1 MADDLQGGA
10 ALSGGG
16 LMDGQA
22 AAQPYGVVPG
32 PRRMV
37 GREREVAALAEALEA
52 LAASGVGRAIALVGE
67 PGIGK
72 SRLLGAAIAQARA
85 RRVRVVGTRGR
96 MSVTLPLTDIPPLRE
111 VAPHAVREA
120 AVLVAVDDLHHLE
133 ADRTQDVERLI
144 ETSACPGPV
153 LCLVAYRQRQLSPAL
168 AEVLSQA
175 ASAGLLDVWHI
186 GPLSPEQAVGLTGD
200 RPDADEIYRASMG
213 NPQYLKVLAAHG
225 RAHGDSGGTDAGMAI
240 LGELVGLDHAT
251 LAVVQAAAVLGEP
264 FHPELLA
271 AVAGLEVAEAVRAL
285 DRLTRLDLV
294 RPTGSAAQLALRHR
308 AVGEVVY
315 ARLEPSR
322 RAALHQSAATALA
335 KRSSPIIRRAH
346 HVAQA
351 ADPDRPEHATTL
363 VAAARDTLYADPAV
377 SAGYLRAALSLLQDG
392 EPLHYQAQV
401 LLARTQ
407 LLTGDATESRA
418 LLDALR
424 SALPA
429 GSPQDPST
437 LADAT
442 RAERQ
447 LGRIT
452 EAGAIAR
459 AALAALADTATA
471 TALHTEL
478 ADHAYDIQDYET
490 SRRHAEAAAA
500 TARRHQDAVGEA
512 KALAQEALAQLFSAD
527 QAAALARA
535 ARAADL
541 IDAASDSTLL
551 TNLEAVHQLGLA
563 EGIMGRFADAERHLA
578 RGAEL
583 SRRTGQ
589 TYVQREVLTS
599 LANAQLRSGNLRG
612 ALVTLDESA
621 RHGASLGGSVVRA
634 VIENLRAETLYWLGR
649 PGDTQEAIAS
659 AERAAGIAEGSPYA
673 WAVSVRCFHAEF
685 VLLTGD
691 ASRARRLLLDAVGG
705 AELSGL
711 SIWRRPRWCDVLAQ
725 AAFAEGDHAAVE
737 HWARTA
743 EICLEQLPST
753 GRRGFALRARMRA
766 HRAAGDIDAAV
777 CGAQGAIAAFTVGG
791 ERIEIARTLLHAA
804 ALCLDAGRPDD
815 VAGWLDR
822 AADLARQCDSVRL
835 SDEVALQRDRLVASV
850 GAPSAPSA
858 PAALTARERE
868 IADLASTGITSGE
881 IANALFLSVRTV
893 DSHLGRIYRKLDVP
907 NRASLTRVMLHE
919 EYSGPGSSS
928 PDPGP
933 RTGPTR
939 SPRFGPRATPYS

>member
-1 MADDLQGGA
+1 
-10 ALSGGG
+10 
-16 LMDGQA
+16 
-22 AAQPYGVVPG
+22 
-32 PRRMV
+32 
-37 GREREVAALAEALEA
+37 
-52 LAASGVGRAIALVGE
+52 
-67 PGIGK
+67 
-72 SRLLGAAIAQARA
+72 
-85 RRVRVVGTRGR
+85 
-96 MSVTLPLTDIPPLRE
+96 MSATLPLTDIPALPE
-111 VAPHAVREA
+111 VAAHAVREA
-120 AVLVAVDDLHHLE
+120 AVVVAVDDLHHLE
-133 ADRTQDVERLI
+133 ADRTPDVERLI
-144 ETSACPGPV
+144 EACAGPGPV
-153 LCLVAYRQRQLSPAL
+153 LCLVAYRQRQLSPEL

-175 ASAGLLDVWHI
+175 ASAGLLEVWNI
-186 GPLSPEQAVGLTGD
+186 GPLSPEQGAGLIGD
-200 RPDADEIYRASMG
+200 RPNADEIYRESMG
-213 NPQYLKVLAAHG
+213 NPQYLKVLADHG

-240 LGELVGLDHAT
+240 LGELVGLDHTT

-271 AVAGLEVAEAVRAL
+271 AVADLEVAETVRAL

-308 AVGEVVY
+308 AVAEVVY
-315 ARLEPSR
+315 QRLEPSR
-322 RAALHQSAATALA
+322 RAALHRSAETALA
-335 KRSSPIIRRAH
+335 QRSAPIIRRAH

-351 ADPDRPEHATTL
+351 ADPARPEHATTL

-377 SAGYLRAALSLLQDG
+377 SAGYLRAALSLLQEG

-401 LLARTQ
+401 LLARAR

-437 LADAT
+437 LADAS
-442 RAERQ
+442 RVERR

-478 ADHAYDIQDYET
+478 ADYAYDVQDYET
-490 SRRHAEAAAA
+490 SRRHAETAAA
-500 TARRHQDAVGEA
+500 TARSHQDAVGEA
-512 KALAQEALAQLFSAD
+512 KAMAQAALAHLFSAD

-535 ARAADL
+535 ARAAEL

-563 EGIMGRFADAERHLA
+563 EGILGRFADAERHLA

-621 RHGASLGGSVVRA
+621 RHGGSLGGSVVRA
-634 VIENLRAETLYWLGR
+634 VIANIRAETLYWLGR
-649 PGDTQEAIAS
+649 PGDEREAVAS
-659 AERAAGIAEGSPYA
+659 AEHAAGIAEGSTHA

-685 VLLTGD
+685 VLLAGD
-691 ASRARRLLLDAVGG
+691 AGRAGRLLLDAVGG
-705 AELSGL
+705 AELPGL

-725 AAFAEGDHAAVE
+725 AAFADGDHAAVE

-743 EICLEQLPST
+743 ETCLEQLPST
-753 GRRGFALRARMRA
+753 GRRGFALRARMMA
-766 HRAAGDIDAAV
+766 HTAAGDIDAAV
-777 CGAQGAIAAFTVGG
+777 RSAQGAIAAFTVGG
-791 ERIEIARTLLHAA
+791 ERIEMARTLLHAA
-804 ALCLDAGRPDD
+804 ALRLDVGRTDE

-822 AADLARQCDSVRL
+822 AADLARQCGSVRL
-835 SDEVALQRDRLVASV
+835 SGKVAVQRDRLAASV
-850 GAPSAPSA
+850 GAPSTLAV
-858 PAALTARERE
+858 LTARERE
-868 IADLASTGITSGE
+868 IADLASTGITSGK

-919 EYSGPGSSS
+919 ES
-928 PDPGP
+928 PEQG
-933 RTGPTR
+933 
-939 SPRFGPRATPYS
+939 RF